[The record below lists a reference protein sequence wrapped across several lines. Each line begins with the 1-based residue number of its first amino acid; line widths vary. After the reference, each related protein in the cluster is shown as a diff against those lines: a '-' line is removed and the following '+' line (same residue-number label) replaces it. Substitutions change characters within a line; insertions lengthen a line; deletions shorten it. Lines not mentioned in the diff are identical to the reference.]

1 MNGQLQYIRGVRR
14 VEGVVA
20 VTVVAV
26 GLAGCGAESDY
37 ANKPRPPAPIS
48 VTAAI
53 DKHRVRVSRSSFGG
67 GPVTF
72 IISNQS
78 GAAQKVTFESDE
90 LGAAHGGIKRSTGTI
105 EPLSTGQLKV
115 DAEEGSY
122 TLSAS
127 GGNVAPA
134 TITVGQRRRSS
145 QNDLLLP

>member
-1 MNGQLQYIRGVRR
+1 MNAHLQYIRDVRR

-53 DKHRVRVSRSSFGG
+53 DKHRVRVSRPSFGG

-78 GAAQKVTFESDE
+78 GAEQKVTFESDE
-90 LGAAHGGIKRSTGTI
+90 LGAETGGIRRATGTI
-105 EPLSTGQLKV
+105 EPRSTANLKV
-115 DAEEGSY
+115 DAPEGTY

-127 GGNVAPA
+127 GDDVAPA
-134 TITVGQRRRSS
+134 TIEVGARRKSS

>member
-1 MNGQLQYIRGVRR
+1 

-20 VTVVAV
+20 VLVMAAVA
-26 GLAGCGAESDY
+26 GGCGAEADY
-37 ANKPRPPAPIS
+37 ANKPRPPAPIT

-53 DKHRVRVSRSSFGG
+53 DKTRMRVSEPKFGG
-67 GPVTF
+67 GPVV
-72 IISNQS
+72 ILISNQS
-78 GAAQKVTFESDE
+78 GAAQKVTLESDE

-105 EPLSTGQLKV
+105 QPRSTGQLKV
-115 DAEEGSY
+115 DAQEGSY

-134 TITVGQRRRSS
+134 TLTVGARRRSS

>member
-1 MNGQLQYIRGVRR
+1 MNARLQYIRGVLR
-14 VEGVVA
+14 VKGVAA
-20 VTVVAV
+20 VLVMAAVV
-26 GLAGCGAESDY
+26 GGCGAEADY
-37 ANKPRPPAPIS
+37 ANKPRPPAPIT

-53 DKHRVRVSRSSFGG
+53 DKTRVRISEPKFGG
-67 GPVTF
+67 GPVVF
-72 IISNQS
+72 LISNQS
-78 GAAQKVTFESDE
+78 GANQKVTLESDE

-115 DAEEGSY
+115 DADEGSY

-127 GGNVAPA
+127 GGSVAPA

>member
-1 MNGQLQYIRGVRR
+1 VKGVA
-14 VEGVVA
+14 A
-20 VTVVAV
+20 VLVMGAIA
-26 GLAGCGAESDY
+26 GGCGSQADY
-37 ANKPRPPAPIS
+37 ANKPRPPAPIT

-53 DKHRVRVSRSSFGG
+53 DKTRVRVSQPKFGG
-67 GPVTF
+67 GPVVF
-72 IISNQS
+72 LISNQS
-78 GAAQKVTFESDE
+78 GADQKVTLESDE

-105 EPLSTGQLKV
+105 GPLSTGQLKV

-145 QNDLLLP
+145 QHDLLLP

>member
-1 MNGQLQYIRGVRR
+1 MNARLQYIRGVRR

-20 VTVVAV
+20 VAIVAV

-53 DKHRVRVSRSSFGG
+53 DQHRVRVSRPRFGG
-67 GPVTF
+67 GPVVF

-78 GAAQKVTFESDE
+78 GSAQKVTFETDE
-90 LGAAHGGIKRSTGTI
+90 LGAAKGGIRRSTSTI
-105 EPLSTGQLKV
+105 QPRSTGQLKV
-115 DAEEGSY
+115 DPEEGAY
-122 TLSAS
+122 MLSAS
-127 GGNVAPA
+127 SGEVAAAP
-134 TITVGQRRRSS
+134 IKVGPRRRSS